1 MEEVDFNISFDKHSC
16 FQLTFELLLDD
27 PLEEE
32 LYLKEDNVGSY
43 IILVR
48 TEKIS
53 LNMEYVKYVLLQN
66 LFWKNLLH
74 MFLLILYFRNVSLL
88 RISEIRQYIEYA
100 L

>member
-53 LNMEYVKYVLLQN
+53 LN
-66 LFWKNLLH
+66 
-74 MFLLILYFRNVSLL
+74 
-88 RISEIRQYIEYA
+88 IE
-100 L
+100 

>member
-16 FQLTFELLLDD
+16 FQLTFELLV
-27 PLEEE
+27 
-32 LYLKEDNVGSY
+32 DNGGSY

-74 MFLLILYFRNVSLL
+74 MFLLIHLFRYFSLWP
-88 RISEIRQYIEYA
+88 ISENW
-100 L
+100 